1 MAKMT
6 TMGISDI
13 EGRFAKLGRTSLRRI
28 VDAGAKAAEERMKA
42 NTRMRGHIRTG
53 DLMNSIGPSEYYE
66 SLGGGAEYVYPQGN
80 NREGQ
85 RNATIAYVIN
95 YGRGKTKTP
104 RMGDKFITGDEKAAE
119 AAVAAAMQAESDRIL
134 AEIGG

>member
-1 MAKMT
+1 MT
-6 TMGISDI
+6 TMGLDDI
-13 EGRFAKLGRTSLRRI
+13 QGKFAKLGRPMIKRI
-28 VDAGAKAAEERMKA
+28 VDAGADAATERMKA
-42 NTRMRGHIRTG
+42 NARMRGHIRTG
-53 DLMNSIGPSEYYE
+53 DMMNSIGPSEYFE
-66 SLGGGAEYVYPQGN
+66 SMGGGAEYVYPQGD

-85 RNATIAYVIN
+85 RTATIAYVIN

-104 RMGDKFITGDEKAAE
+104 RMGDRFITGDEKAAK